1 MVTRRALIG
10 GLAILPAFSRFAF
23 AADTIKIG
31 VIVPL
36 SGGAG
41 RQGQDVTNSI
51 EAMASLIN
59 ADGGV
64 MGKQV

>member
-10 GLAILPAFSRFAF
+10 GLAALPAFSRFAF
-23 AADTIKIG
+23 AADTINVG